1 MKCPIC
7 EKQLNVGSVP
17 FLWMD
22 RYGDKCVASTEC
34 CGHAV
39 TMRKLSTY
47 TAEPYVG
54 ERIEDDW
61 GSEFVPLKPK
71 IQVQVNDE
79 LHEAVLN
86 HLKNNELKEA
96 LDVVRSIKNPLTAGW
111 VIHQVLE
118 DLDTPSKKQ
127 TQNWLINALYNG
139 V

>member
-7 EKQLNVGSVP
+7 ENDLKVGSIP

-39 TMRKLSTY
+39 NLQKISTY
-47 TAEPYVG
+47 TATPYVG

-61 GSEFVPLKPK
+61 GSEFVPLQKK
-71 IQVQVNDE
+71 IQVQMNDE
-79 LHEAVLN
+79 LYELVFN
-86 HLKNNELKEA
+86 HLKNNELTEG
-96 LDVVRSIKNPLTAGW
+96 LDVIRSIKNPLTSAW
-111 VIHQVLE
+111 VVHQVLE
-118 DLDTPSKKQ
+118 DLDTPSTKQ